1 MCHFIACDNKM
12 MSAPNPLRHSEGV
25 GGIGAKEEDAVA
37 AFKKQ
42 QEIRQPETGEMTGSQ
57 AGMRT
62 KPDCGEESY
71 VGSGKLKDKVILITG
86 EDGAQ
91 TLAHDPLVTATQ

>member
-1 MCHFIACDNKM
+1 MT
-12 MSAPNPLRHSEGV
+12 APYPLRRSEGM

-62 KPDCGEESY
+62 KPDCGEEAY
-71 VGSGKLKDKVILITG
+71 VGSGKLKDKVVLITG
-86 EDGAQ
+86 ENDAR
-91 TLAHDPLVTATQ
+91 TLTHDPLVTATQ